1 MAGRPWCSGNA
12 TLSLCFD
19 SVIGLADGI
28 AIQNACLTGA
38 RLTWVLT
45 GAYGAAQ
52 RAGKKEGMRVMGAS
66 TSRGSGVFVTGASSG
81 IGAAIAVELSRA
93 GHRVGGASRRG
104 TVPPSPSGGGEI
116 VPIAFDVTDADAA
129 PRVLKEFAAS
139 CESFA
144 GIINVAGLHLTAPS
158 AELDLAELRQVLEV
172 NLVGS
177 VRLAQLAFPFIRES
191 GGFVAMVGSFYGDLG
206 VPRNLAYSASKAA
219 LASVTR
225 TLGVEWAK
233 HGISVVNFAPGYVET
248 AITSEYSDDPEKR
261 AWLEAQIPARRLAQA
276 DEIGRLVVGVL
287 DAGCSFL
294 TGETITIDG
303 GQRVRL

>member
-1 MAGRPWCSGNA
+1 MSSS
-12 TLSLCFD
+12 TD
-19 SVIGLADGI
+19 S
-28 AIQNACLTGA
+28 
-38 RLTWVLT
+38 
-45 GAYGAAQ
+45 
-52 RAGKKEGMRVMGAS
+52 
-66 TSRGSGVFVTGASSG
+66 GSGVFVTGASSG

-104 TVPPSPSGGGEI
+104 TVPEAPPGGGEI
-116 VPIAFDVTDADAA
+116 VPIVFDVTDGEAA
-129 PRVLKEFAAS
+129 PLVLKEFASS
-139 CESFA
+139 CDIF
-144 GIINVAGLHLTAPS
+144 GGVINVAGVHLTAPS
-158 AELDLAELRQVLEV
+158 AELELGQLREVLEV
-172 NLVGS
+172 NLVAS
-177 VRLAQLAFPFIRES
+177 VRLAQLAFPLLRER
-191 GGFVAMVGSFYGDLG
+191 GGFIATIGSFYGDLG

-248 AITSEYSDDPEKR
+248 AITAEYSDDPEKR
-261 AWLEAQIPARRLAQA
+261 AWLEGQIPARRLAQA

-287 DAGCSFL
+287 DADCSFL